1 MREVV
6 GVALL
11 DTGRVLAAR
20 RAFPSHLAGRWEFP
34 GGKVEPGE
42 DPSAT
47 AVREIAEE
55 LGCGIEVTGWL
66 EGESVIR
73 PSLSLRIATAC
84 LTEGDPVPA
93 EHGAVRWLRDDQLDA
108 VLWAEADVPFL
119 PAVRDLL
126 DPSRTSRGGSGA
138 SGRGDH

>member
-11 DTGRVLAAR
+11 DARRVLAAR
-20 RAFPSHLAGRWEFP
+20 RAFPSHLAGSWELP

-42 DPSAT
+42 DPAAT

-66 EGESVIR
+66 EGESRIEPSGRARRDRARAPHRHGPAHRRRSGARRARRRALAASR
-73 PSLSLRIATAC
+73 PARR
-84 LTEGDPVPA
+84 GDVGRGRRTVPA
-93 EHGAVRWLRDDQLDA
+93 RC
-108 VLWAEADVPFL
+108 
-119 PAVRDLL
+119 RDLL
-126 DPSRTSRGGSGA
+126 DPS
-138 SGRGDH
+138 

>member
-11 DTGRVLAAR
+11 DARRVLAAR
-20 RAFPSHLAGRWEFP
+20 RAFPSHLAGSWEFP

-42 DPSAT
+42 DPAAT
-47 AVREIAEE
+47 AVREIVEE

-66 EGESVIR
+66 EGESRIE
-73 PSLSLRIATAC
+73 PSGEPVETGLLLRIATAR
-84 LTEGDPVPA
+84 LTDGDPVPA
-93 EHGAVRWLRDDQLDA
+93 EHDAVRWLRADQLDA
-108 VLWAEADVPFL
+108 VTWAEADVPFL

-126 DPSRTSRGGSGA
+126 DPS
-138 SGRGDH
+138 

>member
-11 DTGRVLAAR
+11 DGRRVLAAR
-20 RAFPSHLAGRWEFP
+20 RAFPSHLAGSWEFP

-42 DPSAT
+42 DPAAT

-66 EGESVIR
+66 EGESLVQS
-73 PSLSLRIATAC
+73 SLLLRIATAR
-84 LTEGDPVPA
+84 LTDGDPVPA
-93 EHGAVRWLRDDQLDA
+93 EHDAVRWLRADQLDA
-108 VLWAEADVPFL
+108 VPWAEADVPFL

-126 DPSRTSRGGSGA
+126 DPS
-138 SGRGDH
+138 

>member
-11 DTGRVLAAR
+11 DARRVLAAR
-20 RAFPSHLAGRWEFP
+20 RAFPSHLAGSWEFP

-42 DPSAT
+42 DPAAT
-47 AVREIAEE
+47 AVREIVEE

-66 EGESVIR
+66 EGESLIQ
-73 PSLSLRIATAC
+73 PSPEPSVEPVETGLLLRIATAR
-84 LTEGDPVPA
+84 LTDGDPVPA
-93 EHGAVRWLRDDQLDA
+93 EHDAVRWLRADQLDA
-108 VLWAEADVPFL
+108 VTWAEADVPFL

-126 DPSRTSRGGSGA
+126 DPS
-138 SGRGDH
+138 

>member
-11 DTGRVLAAR
+11 DAGRVLGAR
-20 RAFPSHLAGRWEFP
+20 RAFPPDLAGQWELP

-66 EGESVIR
+66 EGESTIS
-73 PSLSLRIATAC
+73 PTLSLRVATAR
-84 LTEGDPVPA
+84 LTRGDPVPS
-93 EHGAVRWLRDDQLDA
+93 EHDAVRWLRADQLDA
-108 VLWAEADVPFL
+108 VTWAEADVPFL

-126 DPSRTSRGGSGA
+126 DAT
-138 SGRGDH
+138 

>member
-11 DTGRVLAAR
+11 DARRVLAAR
-20 RAFPSHLAGRWEFP
+20 RAFPSHLAGSWEFP

-42 DPSAT
+42 DPAAT

-66 EGESVIR
+66 EGESLIQ
-73 PSLSLRIATAC
+73 PSVEPVETGLLLRIATAR
-84 LTEGDPVPA
+84 LTDGDPVPA
-93 EHGAVRWLRDDQLDA
+93 EHDAVRWLRADQLDA
-108 VLWAEADVPFL
+108 VTV
-119 PAVRDLL
+119 
-126 DPSRTSRGGSGA
+126 
-138 SGRGDH
+138 GRGRRTVPARRP